1 MNYLEIKQVI
11 SLHDD
16 IMDEI
21 DGLKGYNKT
30 QANYLEASLEH
41 ITNNEYYLTFYD
53 KLAHLIYS
61 IIKFHPFYNG
71 NKAVAIYT
79 GMAFMLINKSDIAN
93 NDFLI
98 HNFYAKMENATTKI
112 AKNEITKDD
121 LTQILI
127 EILKGTGFEKF

>member
-1 MNYLEIKQVI
+1 MNYLDIKQVI

-21 DGLKGYNKT
+21 NGLKGYNKT
-30 QANYLEASLEH
+30 QANYLEAALEH

-71 NKAVAIYT
+71 NKAVAIYA

-93 NDFLI
+93 NELLIQDF
-98 HNFYAKMENATTKI
+98 YTKMENASVKI
-112 AKNEITKDD
+112 DKNEITKDD
-121 LTQILI
+121 LIQILT
-127 EILKGTGFEKF
+127 EILKGTGYEKL

>member
-1 MNYLEIKQVI
+1 MNYLDIKQVI

-30 QANYLEASLEH
+30 QANYLEAALEH

-61 IIKFHPFYNG
+61 IIKFHPFYSG
-71 NKAVAIYT
+71 NKAVAIYA

-93 NDFLI
+93 NELLIQDF
-98 HNFYAKMENATTKI
+98 YTKMENASVKI
-112 AKNEITKDD
+112 DKNEITKDD
-121 LTQILI
+121 LIQILT
-127 EILKGTGFEKF
+127 EILKGTGYEKL

>member
-1 MNYLEIKQVI
+1 MNYLDMKQVI

-21 DGLKGYNKT
+21 NGLKGYNKT
-30 QANYLEASLEH
+30 QANYLEAALEH

-71 NKAVAIYT
+71 NKAVAIYS

-93 NDFLI
+93 NELLIQDF
-98 HNFYAKMENATTKI
+98 YTKMENVSIKI
-112 AKNEITKDD
+112 DKNEITKDD
-121 LTQILI
+121 LIQILT
-127 EILKGTGFEKF
+127 EILKGTGYEKL

>member
-1 MNYLEIKQVI
+1 MNYLDMKQVI

-21 DGLKGYNKT
+21 NGLKGYNKT
-30 QANYLEASLEH
+30 QANYLEAALEH

-71 NKAVAIYT
+71 NKAVAIYA

-93 NDFLI
+93 NELLIQDF
-98 HNFYAKMENATTKI
+98 YTKMENASIKI
-112 AKNEITKDD
+112 DKNEITKDD
-121 LTQILI
+121 LIQILI
-127 EILKGTGFEKF
+127 EILKGTGYEKL

>member
-1 MNYLEIKQVI
+1 MNYLDMKQVI

-21 DGLKGYNKT
+21 NGLKGYNKT
-30 QANYLEASLEH
+30 QANYLEAALEH

-71 NKAVAIYT
+71 NKAVAIYA
-79 GMAFMLINKSDIAN
+79 GMTFMLINKSDIAN
-93 NDFLI
+93 NELLIQDF
-98 HNFYAKMENATTKI
+98 YTKMENASVKI
-112 AKNEITKDD
+112 DKNEITKDD
-121 LTQILI
+121 LIQILI
-127 EILKGTGFEKF
+127 EILKGTGYEKL

>member
-1 MNYLEIKQVI
+1 MNYLDMKQVI

-21 DGLKGYNKT
+21 NGLKGYNKT
-30 QANYLEASLEH
+30 QANYLEAALEH

-71 NKAVAIYT
+71 NKAVAIYA

-93 NDFLI
+93 NELLIQDF
-98 HNFYAKMENATTKI
+98 YTKMENASVKI
-112 AKNEITKDD
+112 DKNEITKDD
-121 LTQILI
+121 LIQILT
-127 EILKGTGFEKF
+127 EILKGTGYEKL

>member
-1 MNYLEIKQVI
+1 MNYLDMKQVI

-21 DGLKGYNKT
+21 NGLKGYNKT
-30 QANYLEASLEH
+30 QANYLEAALEH

-71 NKAVAIYT
+71 NKAVAIYA

-93 NDFLI
+93 NELLIQDF
-98 HNFYAKMENATTKI
+98 YTKMENASMKI
-112 AKNEITKDD
+112 DKNEITKDD
-121 LTQILI
+121 LIQILT
-127 EILKGTGFEKF
+127 EILKGTGYEKL

>member
-1 MNYLEIKQVI
+1 MNYLDMKQVI

-21 DGLKGYNKT
+21 NGLKGYNKT
-30 QANYLEASLEH
+30 QANYLEAALEH

-61 IIKFHPFYNG
+61 IIKFHPFYSG
-71 NKAVAIYT
+71 NKAVAIYA

-93 NDFLI
+93 NELLIQDF
-98 HNFYAKMENATTKI
+98 YTKMENASVKI
-112 AKNEITKDD
+112 DKNEITKDD
-121 LTQILI
+121 LIQILT
-127 EILKGTGFEKF
+127 EILKGTGYEKL

>member
-1 MNYLEIKQVI
+1 MNYLDMKQVI

-21 DGLKGYNKT
+21 NGLKGYNKT
-30 QANYLEASLEH
+30 QANYLEAALEH

-71 NKAVAIYT
+71 NKAVAIYA
-79 GMAFMLINKSDIAN
+79 GMAFMLINKSDITN
-93 NDFLI
+93 NELLIQDF
-98 HNFYAKMENATTKI
+98 YTKMENASVKI
-112 AKNEITKDD
+112 DKNEITKDD
-121 LTQILI
+121 LIQILI
-127 EILKGTGFEKF
+127 EILKGTGYEKL

>member
-1 MNYLEIKQVI
+1 MNYLDMKQVI

-21 DGLKGYNKT
+21 NGLKGYNKT
-30 QANYLEASLEH
+30 QANYLEAALEH

-71 NKAVAIYT
+71 NKAVAIYA

-93 NDFLI
+93 NELLIQDF
-98 HNFYAKMENATTKI
+98 YTKMENASIKI
-112 AKNEITKDD
+112 DKNEITKDD
-121 LTQILI
+121 LIQILT
-127 EILKGTGFEKF
+127 EILKGTGYEKL